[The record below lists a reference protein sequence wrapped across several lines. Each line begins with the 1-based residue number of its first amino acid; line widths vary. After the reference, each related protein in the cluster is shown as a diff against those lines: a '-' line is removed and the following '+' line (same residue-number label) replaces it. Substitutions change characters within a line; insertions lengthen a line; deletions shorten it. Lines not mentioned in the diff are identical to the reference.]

1 VNGELNPAP
10 RPYRPDDR
18 LRLYR
23 FLGEC
28 SAAADLAVTMHLGD
42 FGHALTNTMRGADPA
57 LYFHVVDGPD
67 GEPLALIQLFRG
79 GMFDTI
85 VHPAHRG
92 GDFERGLLE
101 WSAQAEQ
108 ALMAQLGINIE
119 RVIID
124 GLTGEPVR
132 TALLRELGF
141 TAADS
146 PYMAITTRDLIDNP
160 IPAPVLPDG
169 FTIRPAAGLH
179 EADAIG
185 AVHASAFKRANW
197 TPGLYRKVMETP
209 GFDAEREMLVVAPD
223 GELAAFLV
231 YWLDPVSKSGLF
243 EPVGC
248 AEHFQRRGLVKALM
262 SHTLGIMRDAGMH
275 TAIVKHETDNPA
287 STAAYASIGFTRKH
301 EYFEYARPL
310 PAVVE

>member
-10 RPYRPDDR
+10 RPYRADDR
-18 LRLYR
+18 TRLYR

-28 SAAADLAVTMHLGD
+28 SAADDLAVTMHAGD
-42 FGHALTNTMRGADPA
+42 FGHALTNTMRGADPS
-57 LYFHVVDGPD
+57 LYFHVLDGPD
-67 GEPLALIQLFRG
+67 GDPLALIQLFKG

-92 GDFERGLLE
+92 GDLERGLIE
-101 WSAQAEQ
+101 WSARAEQ
-108 ALMAQLGINIE
+108 TLMAQLDIKIE
-119 RVIID
+119 RVVID

-132 TALLRELGF
+132 TTLLRELGYK
-141 TAADS
+141 AAET
-146 PYMAITTRDLIDNP
+146 PYMAITVRDLVDTP
-160 IPAPVLPDG
+160 IPAPSLPDG
-169 FTIRPAAGLH
+169 FTIRPAAGSH

-185 AVHASAFKRANW
+185 ALHASAFKKANW

-231 YWLDPVSKSGLF
+231 YWLDPVSRCGLF

-248 AEHFQRRGLVKALM
+248 AEHYQRRGLVKALM
-262 SHTLGIMRDAGMH
+262 HHTLGLMRDAGM
-275 TAIVKHETDNPA
+275 TRAMVKHELDNPA
-287 STAAYASIGFTRKH
+287 STAAYAAVGFVRKH
-301 EYFEYARPL
+301 EYVEYARP
-310 PAVVE
+310 AAGG